1 MPRRQAR
8 SMAITTQLRKKQG
21 AAGAP
26 KMRIII
32 WRCMPAVTAARSG
45 HPPFALRATQALP

>member
-26 KMRIII
+26 EMRIII